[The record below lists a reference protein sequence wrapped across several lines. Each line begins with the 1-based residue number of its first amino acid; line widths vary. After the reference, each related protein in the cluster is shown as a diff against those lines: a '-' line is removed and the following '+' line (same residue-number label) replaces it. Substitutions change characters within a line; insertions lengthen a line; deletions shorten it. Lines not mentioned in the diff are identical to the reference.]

1 MFACSPGFVDVAV
14 AIASG
19 PAVAQGQSPI
29 KVKLS
34 NRLDRKR
41 LSVVLDGE
49 ESLYEEEGGEVFNKE
64 DIGHGNRGDN
74 EIVQEDPSEMPSGP
88 KRPSNLAN
96 PTTVVNLAPTT
107 AVSFTSP
114 SAVSNI
120 PTSSVGVIPAN
131 LARTNHSSTNHSS
144 LPFCT
149 ASQSLSVSRGSH
161 NTEAMTVMMTS
172 YGAMMG
178 QMAKGMLE
186 GVGPQLMSMLQNFQV
201 HFLVK

>member
-1 MFACSPGFVDVAV
+1 MFTCYPGFVDVAV

-19 PAVAQGQSPI
+19 SAVAQGQSPV

-41 LSVVLDGE
+41 LSVVLDE
-49 ESLYEEEGGEVFNKE
+49 EKSLYEEQGGQVVDKEV
-64 DIGHGNRGDN
+64 IGHGDKGDD
-74 EIVQEDPSEMPSGP
+74 ELELDDPVSTVNTFPTAEMPSGP
-88 KRPSNLAN
+88 KRPSNLSD
-96 PTTVVNLAPTT
+96 PTN
-107 AVSFTSP
+107 AVSFSAT

-120 PTSSVGVIPAN
+120 PTSSVGDIPAN
-131 LARTNHSSTNHSS
+131 LASTNLPSTNHSS

-161 NTEAMTVMMTS
+161 NTEAKTLMMTS

-186 GVGPQLMSMLQNFQV
+186 GVGPQLMSMLHNFQV
-201 HFLVK
+201 DFP